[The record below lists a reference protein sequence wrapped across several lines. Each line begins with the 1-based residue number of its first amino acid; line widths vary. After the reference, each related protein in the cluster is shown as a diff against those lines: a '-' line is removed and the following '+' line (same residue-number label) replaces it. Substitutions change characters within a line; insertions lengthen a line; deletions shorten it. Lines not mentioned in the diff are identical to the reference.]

1 MKRFLTLLATLVPTL
16 ALRVPAPVAAGDALT
31 RRGLV
36 QSAAAAAALVAGAG
50 GAQAAEQARHAI
62 NHCLRLRQ
70 ISLGLPT
77 AHGSLADPSPPPPF
91 LAQANRMGGMLEPYV
106 DGPKGF
112 KLYAPSGW
120 NKFDADPGVYDAKWQ
135 DIIEPFETVQISS
148 SPVQT
153 ATSIDALGTLSEV
166 ANKFAKARDSKL
178 LGADERMVD
187 GSLVYLMEM
196 QGEQYHEMLSLA
208 INKGKLYRLST
219 VAKNTRWNKRQELY
233 KNIMLSFSPK
243 GF

>member
-1 MKRFLTLLATLVPTL
+1 M
-16 ALRVPAPVAAGDALT
+16 
-31 RRGLV
+31 
-36 QSAAAAAALVAGAG
+36 
-50 GAQAAEQARHAI
+50 
-62 NHCLRLRQ
+62 
-70 ISLGLPT
+70 
-77 AHGSLADPSPPPPF
+77 
-91 LAQANRMGGMLEPYV
+91 
-106 DGPKGF
+106 
-112 KLYAPSGW
+112 
-120 NKFDADPGVYDAKWQ
+120 
-135 DIIEPFETVQISS
+135 
-148 SPVQT
+148 
-153 ATSIDALGTLSEV
+153 
-166 ANKFAKARDSKL
+166 